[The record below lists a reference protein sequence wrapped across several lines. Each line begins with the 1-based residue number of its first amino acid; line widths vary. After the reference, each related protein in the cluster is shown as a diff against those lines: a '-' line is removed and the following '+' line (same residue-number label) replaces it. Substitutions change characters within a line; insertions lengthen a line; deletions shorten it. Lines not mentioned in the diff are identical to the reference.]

1 MGRILHAT
9 DFSPASRAAFTK
21 AISLAKT
28 NKSELVIAHVLAP
41 ILPVVG
47 DGAYVSPEVYTSM
60 EEASRKYGQK
70 HLNALVTR
78 AKAAGVRARGILMD
92 GPVHD
97 RIVAAARKV
106 KADMIV
112 IGTHGRSGLARFVLG
127 SVASR
132 VVSHARCPV
141 LTVRGAK

>member
-9 DFSPASRAAFTK
+9 DFSPASRAAFAK
-21 AISLAKT
+21 AISLARA
-28 NKSELVIAHVLAP
+28 NKSELVIAHVLGP

-47 DGAYVSPEVYTSM
+47 DGAYVSPDVYTSM
-60 EEASRKYGQK
+60 EQASRKYGQT
-70 HLNALVTR
+70 HLDALVNR
-78 AKAAGVRARGILMD
+78 AKSAGVRSRGVLLD

-97 RIVAAARKV
+97 RIVAAARKLH
-106 KADMIV
+106 ADMIV

-141 LTVRGAK
+141 LTVRGGR

>member
-1 MGRILHAT
+1 MGRILYAT
-9 DFSPASRAAFTK
+9 DFSPASRAAFAK
-21 AISLAKT
+21 AISLART

-78 AKAAGVRARGILMD
+78 ARAAGVRARGVLLE

-97 RIVAAARKV
+97 RIVAAARKLR
-106 KADMIV
+106 ADMIV